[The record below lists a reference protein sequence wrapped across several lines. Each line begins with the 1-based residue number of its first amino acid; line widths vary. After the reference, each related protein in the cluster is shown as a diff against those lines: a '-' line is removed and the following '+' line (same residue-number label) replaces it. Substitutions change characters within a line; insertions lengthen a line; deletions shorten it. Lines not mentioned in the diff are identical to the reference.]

1 MLIVNMKAII
11 KQTFLIIGILVFA
24 GLVTADF
31 DIDTGKNHFKGKQNS
46 DCFCLLCFFINI
58 TLQTH

>member
-46 DCFCLLCFFINI
+46 DCFCLFFSV
-58 TLQTH
+58 